1 MELIIKRVTAMKKIL
16 TILTTAVLVA
26 SMAMP
31 AFAVGFVNSVTGSGS
46 PTFVG
51 GGTGGLGN
59 LSGGTGIY
67 VIVGVLILVTLSSIA
82 CDVACRNCSLTACCN
97 VKTAAR

>member
-1 MELIIKRVTAMKKIL
+1 MELIIKRVIAMKKIL
-16 TILTTAVLVA
+16 TVLTTAVLVA

-51 GGTGGLGN
+51 GGTAGG
-59 LSGGTGIY
+59 
-67 VIVGVLILVTLSSIA
+67 
-82 CDVACRNCSLTACCN
+82 CLTALVLVPVAESN
-97 VKTAAR
+97 YPLRLG